1 MCNIA
6 GYIGK
11 KQAAPILCEMMK
23 KQEYFWGG
31 YYTGITVHDGN
42 KLQTAKVVGN
52 MENLLNETDAVHL
65 KGNIGFLH
73 SRSKG
78 GGDVEW
84 GHPFTNRDGSLSYI
98 ANGGFKGF
106 ESEDLF
112 QKRGA
117 LATELE
123 NKGYLFRSK
132 VAENMKGYPNLE
144 NGGTVHCS
152 DLQCQHIASLID
164 EGLSPSEAMAKS
176 NSLYPSAIVGLC
188 MHESEPEK
196 VFVTRLT
203 CPMNVG
209 ITDDGDT
216 YFATT
221 VFAFPDDVCFKTIQ
235 LLPAA
240 TVYELFQGGYKATDC
255 PVEVH
260 NILPLTPALWHNAYV
275 EVEKMLT
282 GRKDNPAG
290 IQEVWDT
297 CYTLK
302 KEGFVLQ
309 TDCMTYGVLEALQQN
324 GKLNIVSVP
333 DTGAFEGYNTTR
345 YCFYVE

>member
-23 KQEYFWGG
+23 REEAFWGG

-42 KLQTAKVVGN
+42 RLQTVKVVGN
-52 MENLLNETDAVHL
+52 MENLLHETDAIQF

-78 GGDVEW
+78 GGGVEW

-106 ESEDLF
+106 ESDGLF
-112 QKRGA
+112 QKRGE

-123 NKGYLFRSK
+123 QKGYLFRSK
-132 VAENMKGYPNLE
+132 VAGNMKGYPNLA

-164 EGLSPSEAMAKS
+164 EGLSPAEAMAKS
-176 NSLYPSAIVGLC
+176 NSQYPSAIVGLC
-188 MHESEPEK
+188 MHENVPDK

-209 ITDDGDT
+209 ITEDGDT

-221 VFAFPDDVCFKTIQ
+221 LFAFPEDVKFRTIE

-240 TVYELFQGGYKATDC
+240 TVFELFKGGYKATEY
-255 PVEVH
+255 PVAIH
-260 NILPLTPALWHNAYV
+260 NILPLTPALWHDAY
-275 EVEKMLT
+275 EAVEKMLT
-282 GRKDNPAG
+282 GRKENPAS
-290 IQEVWDT
+290 IQEVWDICDT
-297 CYTLK
+297 FK

-309 TDCMTYGVLEALQQN
+309 TDCMTYGVLEALKQN
-324 GKLNIVSVP
+324 GKLHIIQVKDS
-333 DTGAFEGYNTTR
+333 GAFPGYSTLCNR
-345 YCFYVE
+345 FYI

>member
-11 KQAAPILCEMMK
+11 KQAAPILCEMM
-23 KQEYFWGG
+23 QREEAFWGS

-42 KLQTAKVVGN
+42 KLQTVKVVGN
-52 MENLLNETDAVHL
+52 MENFLNETDGIHF
-65 KGNIGFLH
+65 KGNIGFMH

-106 ESEDLF
+106 ESDDIF
-112 QKRGA
+112 TKRGV

-123 NKGYLFRSK
+123 QKGYLFRSK
-132 VAENMKGYPNLE
+132 VAESMTGYPNLAD
-144 NGGTVHCS
+144 GGTVHCS

-164 EGLSPSEAMAKS
+164 EGLSPAEAMAKS
-176 NSLYPSAIVGLC
+176 NSLYPSGIVGLC
-188 MHESEPEK
+188 MHEKEPEK
-196 VFVTRLT
+196 IFVTRLT
-203 CPMNVG
+203 CPLNVG

-221 VFAFPDDVCFKTIQ
+221 LFAFPENVKFRTIE

-240 TVYELFQGGYKATDC
+240 TVFEVFMGGYTATPY
-255 PVEVH
+255 PVEVN

-275 EVEKMLT
+275 AVEKMLT
-282 GRKDNPAG
+282 GRKENPAT

-297 CYTLK
+297 CDTFK

-309 TDCMTYGVLEALQQN
+309 TDCMTYGVLEALEQD
-324 GKLNIVSVP
+324 GKLNIVEVP
-333 DTGAFEGYNTTR
+333 DSGAMPGYETKR
-345 YCFYVE
+345 VHFYI